1 MATDRLIIRP
11 IKPIVQM
18 LPKLNRLKRK
28 KDIERVFK
36 NGKGF
41 KEDFLI
47 LKVAKNDLK
56 IWRFVFVV
64 PQKVSKKATLRNKIR
79 RRLSEL
85 VRLKIKKIKKG
96 CQPATTNPG
105 LDIVIMALPGLEEK
119 DFWEIE
125 EVINKLFKKANL
137 I

>member
-1 MATDRLIIRP
+1 
-11 IKPIVQM
+11 M
-18 LPKLNRLKRK
+18 LPQRHRLKRK

-36 NGKGF
+36 NGRGF

-47 LKVAKNDLK
+47 LKVVKNNLNYP
-56 IWRFVFVV
+56 RFAFIVS
-64 PQKVSKKATLRNKIR
+64 QKVSKKATLRNKIR

-96 CQPATTNPG
+96 IDGVLLA
-105 LDIVIMALPGLEEK
+105 APGLEEK

-125 EVINKLFKKANL
+125 KIINKIFAQAKILKPED
-137 I
+137 